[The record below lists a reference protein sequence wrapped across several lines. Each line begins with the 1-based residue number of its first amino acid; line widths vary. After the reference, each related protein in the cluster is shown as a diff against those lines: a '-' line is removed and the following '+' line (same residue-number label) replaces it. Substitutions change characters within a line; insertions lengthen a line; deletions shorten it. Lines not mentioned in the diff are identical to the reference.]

1 MEITEQ
7 ILLENNFKIWEDVF
21 VYISAYEI
29 YVPYK
34 DNDNLF
40 FHITIND
47 QPNYVNTKYYV
58 HVDNWDAST
67 IGGVDLTTV
76 EQFNTFMEL
85 LNIDFKLKA

>member
-7 ILLENNFKIWEDVF
+7 ILLENNFQRWEDVY
-21 VYISAYEI
+21 VYINAYEI
-29 YVPYK
+29 YIPYK
-34 DNDNLF
+34 DDLF

-58 HVDNWDAST
+58 HVDNWNAVT

-76 EQFNTFMEL
+76 EQFNAFMEL
-85 LNIDFKLKA
+85 LNIDFKLKV